1 MVPRGNCSRQ
11 REALVSNAM
20 DSAGERGMEAA
31 HEVAGAAERAK
42 QSKTFETVARC
53 GWAANGLLH
62 LLIGFIAFGLAFG
75 RSGEADQSGAVAQ
88 LTKTPGGEV
97 LLWVGLAACAALAL
111 WQVTEA
117 VFGGKRFEGRDRLKY
132 RLKSA
137 GLAVVFAVL
146 AATFAS
152 FALGSGTDSGQKSQD
167 ASSTLMQ
174 APGGAVLLFL
184 IGAGIA
190 AAGVFYVIKGIRR
203 KFMDDLRQLP
213 SGTLGR
219 AVTWTGI
226 VGYIGKGLALAVLG
240 ILFAV
245 AAIRHDPAE
254 ATGLDGALKGLRD
267 QPFGE
272 AALIVV
278 AVGLICY
285 GLYLGARA
293 RYGKM

>member
-1 MVPRGNCSRQ
+1 VSGTMDNTGDRGA
-11 REALVSNAM
+11 ET
-20 DSAGERGMEAA
+20 A
-31 HEVAGAAERAK
+31 HEVAGAAQRAK

-53 GWAANGLLH
+53 GWAANGLMH
-62 LLIGFIAFGLAFG
+62 LFIGVIALGLAFG
-75 RSGEADQSGAVAQ
+75 RSGEADQSGAVGQ
-88 LTKTPGGEV
+88 LAKTPGGEV
-97 LLWVGLAACAALAL
+97 LLWAGLAGGAALAL
-111 WQVTEA
+111 WQVSEA

-132 RLKSA
+132 RIKSA

-152 FALGSGTDSGQKSQD
+152 FALGGGTDSGEKSQD

-184 IGAGIA
+184 VGAGIV
-190 AAGVFYVIKGIRR
+190 AAGAFYVVKGIRR
-203 KFMDDLRQLP
+203 KFLKDLQVLP
-213 SGTLGR
+213 AGTLGR
-219 AVTWTGI
+219 AVTWTGMA
-226 VGYIGKGLALAVLG
+226 GYIGKGLALAVLG

-267 QPFGE
+267 QPYGGT
-272 AALIVV
+272 ALTVV

>member
-1 MVPRGNCSRQ
+1 
-11 REALVSNAM
+11 M
-20 DSAGERGMEAA
+20 DSAGERGTEAA
-31 HEVAGAAERAK
+31 AEVAGAAQRAQ

-62 LLIGFIAFGLAFG
+62 VFIGAIAFGLAFG
-75 RSGEADQSGAVAQ
+75 RSGEADQSGAAGQ
-88 LTKTPGGEV
+88 LAKTPGGEV
-97 LLWVGLAACAALAL
+97 LLWIGLAACAALAL
-111 WQVTEA
+111 WQVSEA

-132 RLKSA
+132 RIKSA

-146 AATFAS
+146 AGTFGS
-152 FALGSGTDSGQKSQD
+152 FAFGGGTDSSEKSQD

-174 APGGAVLLFL
+174 APGGVVLLFL
-184 IGAGIA
+184 VGAGITV
-190 AAGVFYVIKGIRR
+190 AGGYYVYRGIRR
-203 KFMDDLRQLP
+203 KFLADLKQLP
-213 SGTLGR
+213 AGTAGS

-245 AAIRHDPAE
+245 AAVRHDPSQ

-267 QPFGE
+267 QPYGS
-272 AALIVV
+272 AALTVV

-285 GLYLGARA
+285 GLYLGARS